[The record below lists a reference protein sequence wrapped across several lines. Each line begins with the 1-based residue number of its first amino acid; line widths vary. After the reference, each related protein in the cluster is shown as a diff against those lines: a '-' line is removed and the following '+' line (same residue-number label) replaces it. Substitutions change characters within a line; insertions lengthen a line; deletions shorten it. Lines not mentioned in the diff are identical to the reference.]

1 MVCVKWGN
9 DCDLN
14 SISTQLEKIVSFS
27 HAKKKIKEKIRNG
40 ISVLLLVSSVI
51 PVCVNSS

>member
-27 HAKKKIKEKIRNG
+27 HAKKKNKRKNQKWHLCFAACV
-40 ISVLLLVSSVI
+40 ISHSRL
-51 PVCVNSS
+51 C